1 MSVGDVWELS
11 LIGEFEGQPVHNIF
25 HYQTTVEPSGEIQA
39 PDIPNFWVGGAL
51 QTEWLLSFGAAYVL
65 QAYRSQR
72 IYNGDT
78 SALSSLPPFQLV
90 VNEPGTGGSSPVPS
104 LSTVITSYNTLLGP
118 DEIFFKGKKFMAAG
132 TELTTE
138 DGQIDAVLTATIQAF
153 FDDLVLPSDVGSG
166 NIIQFGVWSRT
177 RAEFL
182 DPTVILPVDDV
193 SIRLNLGSLL
203 RRKRG
208 TSSGGFQP

>member
-1 MSVGDVWELS
+1 MPVGDVWELS
-11 LIGEFEGQPVHNIF
+11 LIGDMQGQPVHNIF
-25 HYQTTVEPSGEIQA
+25 HYATTVEPSEVNA
-39 PDIPNFWVGGAL
+39 PDIPEAWIAGAL
-51 QTEWLLSFGAAYVL
+51 QTEWLLNFGAAYVL

-78 SALSSLPPFQLV
+78 ALETSLPPFQRI
-90 VNEPGTGGSSPVPS
+90 VNELGTGGSSPVPS

-118 DEIFFKGKKFMAAG
+118 DEVFWGGRKFMSAG
-132 TELTTE
+132 TEITTE
-138 DGQIDAVLTATIQAF
+138 DGQIDGVLTATIQAF
-153 FDDLVLPSDVGSG
+153 FDTLVEPLAVGSG
-166 NIIQFGVWSRT
+166 NFVQFGVYSRT
-177 RAEFL
+177 RAGFG
-182 DPTVILPVDDV
+182 DPTVILPVDVV

>member
-11 LIGEFEGQPVHNIF
+11 LIGEFQGQPIHNIF

-39 PDIPNFWVGGAL
+39 PDIPEFWIAGAL
-51 QTEWLLSFGAAYVL
+51 QTEWLLNFASIYVL

-78 SALSSLPPFQLV
+78 SQLSSLPPFQRV
-90 VNEPGTGGSSPVPS
+90 VNAGGTTGTSAVPS

-118 DEIFFKGKKFMAAG
+118 EEVFFKGKKFMAAG
-132 TELTTE
+132 VELNTE
-138 DGQIDAVLTATIQAF
+138 DGQIDGSLSATIQAF
-153 FDDLVLPSDVGSG
+153 FDRLVLASDVGSG

-182 DPTVILPVDDV
+182 DPTVILPVDIV
-193 SIRLNLGSLL
+193 SIRLNMGSLL

>member
-1 MSVGDVWELS
+1 MPVGDVWELS
-11 LIGEFEGQPVHNIF
+11 LIGSFQGQPVHNIF
-25 HYQTTVEPSGEIQA
+25 HYQTTVEPSGEIGNQ
-39 PDIPNFWVGGAL
+39 DIPEFWIAGAL
-51 QTEWLLSFGAAYVL
+51 QTEWLLSFAAEYVL

-78 SALSSLPPFQLV
+78 SALSSLPPFQRV
-90 VNEPGTGGSSPVPS
+90 VNAPGTAGTSAVAS

-118 DEIFFKGKKFMAAG
+118 DEVFFKGKKFMAAG

-138 DGQIDAVLTATIQAF
+138 DGQINGVLTATIQAF
-153 FDDLVLPSDVGSG
+153 FDRIVLPSDVGSG
-166 NIIQFGVWSRT
+166 NIVQFGVWSRT

-182 DPTVILPVDDV
+182 DPTVILPVDLV